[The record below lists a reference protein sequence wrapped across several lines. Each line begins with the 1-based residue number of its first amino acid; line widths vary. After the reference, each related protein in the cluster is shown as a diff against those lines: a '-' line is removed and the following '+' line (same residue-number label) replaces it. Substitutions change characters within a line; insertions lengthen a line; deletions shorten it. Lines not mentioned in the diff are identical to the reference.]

1 MSTKAH
7 VLMSNIGD
15 IEAYQ
20 ETSEPQ
26 TAFFGEFAGWNIYL
40 LISNERI
47 YDLEITKQD
56 TKIVLKELPEMC
68 LGIIPER
75 EIEIPN
81 WHILSMEWDWEGFMF
96 VIQGGSETA
105 SNLSRGLLTTTYR
118 RVSQ

>member
-1 MSTKAH
+1 
-7 VLMSNIGD
+7 MSNIGD